1 MEKRDQAIEDKMR
14 RSTNFQLDFPKE
26 VIEKMGKNK
35 NFEMIIF

>member
-26 VIEKMGKNK
+26 VIEKIGKVK
-35 NFEMIIF
+35 TLK